1 MRRCCLSRIWR
12 TSSLGISS
20 VLCTIVSAAGCAGGD
35 QKPIVS
41 DVAGP
46 VVFVK
51 GYEESLRTIR
61 SDPAAYLARSLAATG
76 EIDTL
81 RAKFVRQER
90 LGIFPRLM
98 PAEHILAE
106 YRDEPFSV
114 RFTWLD
120 EDSEFAQCVYVEGE
134 NNNNVALLP
143 RKGFMGLPPAV
154 QNYPAPWGVAFQKTR
169 NPITDFGPRRM
180 MERTLERIEK
190 ARPHGQ
196 VKITVRGV
204 TEVGPEK
211 TPSYHFEILYPKGDQ
226 YACKLQDLYIGAKTD
241 LPVETRLWL
250 TEGDERTT
258 ETLDAIYQY
267 SEMRPNA
274 EIGDKHFVIDHK
286 PRRVNSRAEPEVT
299 SAGHVE
305 PKKKSD

>member
-1 MRRCCLSRIWR
+1 MAP
-12 TSSLGISS
+12 SSSILLG
-20 VLCTIVSAAGCAGGD
+20 VLAVFCTIVSAAGCGGGD
-35 QKPIVS
+35 QRPIVA
-41 DVAGP
+41 DVAQPG
-46 VVFVK
+46 VFVQ
-51 GYEESLRTIR
+51 GYEESLQAIR
-61 SDPAAYLARSLAATG
+61 KDPTAYLAKSLEAAS
-76 EIDTL
+76 ELDTL
-81 RAKFVRQER
+81 RTKFVRQER

-98 PAEHILAE
+98 PAEHMIAE

-120 EDSEFAQCVYVEGE
+120 EDSEFAQCVYVEGQ

-154 QNYPAPWGVAFQKTR
+154 QNYPAPWGVVFQKTR

-190 ARPHGQ
+190 AKPHGE
-196 VKITVRGV
+196 VKIMVRGV

-226 YACKLQDLYIGAKTD
+226 YPCKLQDLYLSAKTD

-267 SEMRPNA
+267 SELRLNA
-274 EIGDKHFVIDHK
+274 EIGDQHFVIDHK
-286 PRRVNSRAEPEVT
+286 PERVNSRAEPEVT

-305 PKKKSD
+305 TKKKPE